1 MILGHV
7 RDRFARITLSLR
19 GLDGPLRVEFLVDTG
34 FDGDLSLPLSL
45 VSRMETS
52 YAASRR
58 VRLADGYESNQ
69 DYRQIML
76 SWDEDTIPIEV
87 LVIETNPLIGVLLM
101 EDYLLQAEM
110 QEEGEVSLE
119 PL

>member
-7 RDRFARITLSLR
+7 RDRFARITLLLP
-19 GLDGPLRVEFLVDTG
+19 GLDGPLSVEFLVDTG

-45 VSRMETS
+45 ISRMETS

-69 DYRQIML
+69 GYRQIML
-76 SWDEDTIPIEV
+76 SWDEDTIPIKV
-87 LVIETNPLIGVLLM
+87 LIVETNPLIGVLLM
-101 EDYLLQAEM
+101 ENYLLQAEM